1 MLKEH
6 LLRLHWKL
14 FFPLMGLLWL
24 IIGITI
30 VYFVSHE
37 QQRMKSNLE
46 NRLLNVNNTVIDAY
60 NRGVDLQNT
69 VDFIRLFTDNTTLAP
84 LRITVY
90 DSTGTMIA
98 DNPQATILIF
108 DKEGNMDE
116 DMRRLWSTSG
126 HSTVR
131 DIPYED
137 HESMI
142 CSKVSP
148 DGKIYSFAALP
159 YEGEVLDSLDVDPMV
174 WIAVIILGVIAS
186 VLAFFG
192 VRNICQNVYTLQEF
206 AQAVSSDHLPDDIDS
221 WKFSKDELGDVSRNL
236 LALYKEKIHA
246 EQEKI
251 YHERQIGMNISHEL
265 NTPVGIIKGYLDSVL
280 NDDEMPEE
288 IRQKFLERAQQN
300 TDRLTT
306 LVSDVSKVMR
316 LQENGDSIV
325 VEAVDFSRMV
335 GRLAEDIRQ
344 GHIADGMAFGYDVP
358 KGCRVMAHE
367 PLLTNAMLNLVYN
380 AARHSKGTR
389 MEIRWLRE
397 ESGRHIF
404 TFADDGVGVDGQH
417 LDRLFD
423 LFYRV
428 DSGRSRKQGG
438 GSGLGLPLVR
448 RIINAMG
455 GEITVA
461 NAPGGGLTFTFSLPV
476 APAPAAHS
484 VKK

>member
-1 MLKEH
+1 MSKEH

-14 FFPLMGLLWL
+14 FFPLLGLLWL

-30 VYFVSHE
+30 FYFVSHE
-37 QQRMKSNLE
+37 QQRVKSNLE
-46 NRLLNVNNTVIDAY
+46 NRLLNVNTTVIDAY

-69 VDFIRLFTDNTTLAP
+69 VNFIRLFTDNTTLAP

-90 DSTGTMIA
+90 DSNGVMIA
-98 DNPQATILIF
+98 DNPEATISIF

-116 DMRRLWSTSG
+116 EMRKLWSTSG

-142 CSKVSP
+142 CSQASP

-159 YEGEVLDSLDVDPMV
+159 YEGEVLDFLDIDPMV
-174 WIAVIILGVIAS
+174 WIVVIILGIIAS

-192 VRNICQNVYTLQEF
+192 VRNVCRNVYMLRDF
-206 AQAVSSDHLPDDIDS
+206 AQAVSSDNLPDDIDS

-236 LALYKEKIHA
+236 LSIYKEKIHA

-280 NDDEMPEE
+280 SDNEMPEE
-288 IRQKFLERAQQN
+288 VRQKFLERAQQN

-306 LVSDVSKVMR
+306 LVSDVRKVMR
-316 LQENGDSIV
+316 IQENGDSIMV
-325 VEAVDFSRMV
+325 DPVDFPHMMT
-335 GRLAEDIRQ
+335 RLAEDIRQ
-344 GHIADGMAFGYDVP
+344 GHLADDMAFVYDVP
-358 KGCRVMAHE
+358 NDCRVMAHE

-389 MEIRWLRE
+389 MEVRWLGE
-397 ESGRHIF
+397 ESGRHL
-404 TFADDGVGVDGQH
+404 FAFSDNGVGVDEQH

-428 DSGRSRKQGG
+428 DTGRSRRQGG

-448 RIINAMG
+448 QIINAMG

-461 NAPGGGLTFTFSLPV
+461 NAPGGGLTFTFSLPA
-476 APAPAAHS
+476 APASSSHS
-484 VKK
+484 DKK